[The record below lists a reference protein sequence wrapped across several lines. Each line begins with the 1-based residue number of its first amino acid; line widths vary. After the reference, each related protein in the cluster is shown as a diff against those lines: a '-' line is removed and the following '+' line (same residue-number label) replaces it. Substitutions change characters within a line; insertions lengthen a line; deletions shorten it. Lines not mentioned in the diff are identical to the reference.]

1 MASDRRVVQTPAKEQ
16 RRLLTTNRYN
26 ALQLSNQQER
36 AVDLLLRG
44 QRDQEVADELGIHR
58 ITVSRWRLHH
68 PLFRATLNQRRRLLR
83 ENTEDELREL
93 EHAAL
98 GALRGDLLTPG
109 PTRTRVALELFRL
122 GRVRHD
128 LSRHD
133 LSISGETDVD
143 AIIDGED
150 AARQRREQ
158 KEQKARL
165 SGLNVTH
172 RAATVQELLR
182 KANEPPPDDPTT

>member
-26 ALQLSNQQER
+26 ALQLSIQQER

-58 ITVSRWRLHH
+58 ITVNRWRLHH

-83 ENTEDELREL
+83 QSTEDELREI

-98 GALRGDLLTPG
+98 GALREDLLTPG
-109 PTRTRVALELFRL
+109 PTRTRVALELYRL
-122 GRVRHD
+122 GRV
-128 LSRHD
+128 RHD

-150 AARQRREQ
+150 AARQGREQ
-158 KEQKARL
+158 AEKQAEKFARL
-165 SGLNVTH
+165 TGLNVTH
-172 RAATVQELLR
+172 RAATVRELLR